1 MRKIAVSFVLIAMLM
16 AGCSLSSANQS
27 AQESK
32 TSSAVEKN
40 HDFDTMGAEE
50 KADKEVDSSVEDWSE
65 KYDGIIA
72 KVYGDDF
79 HMAYSMSDIVGK
91 TDDESFLCDYSKL
104 DLTVENNCVLLAQEA
119 GDHTDRTV
127 IYEVDVISG
136 ECAVKYDNDQGE
148 SVVIWSGK
156 GQAEGTAAV
165 KLSGGANCLRIEA
178 LDNDT
183 RLKIKLQCTK

>member
-1 MRKIAVSFVLIAMLM
+1 MRKIAVSFVFIAMLM
-16 AGCSLSSANQS
+16 AGCSLSSVNQS

-32 TSSAVEKN
+32 TSSAVEKS

-50 KADKEVDSSVEDWSE
+50 KADKEVDSSAEDWSE

-79 HMAYSMSDIVGK
+79 HMAYSMNDIVGK

-127 IYEVDVISG
+127 TYEVDVISG

-165 KLSGGANCLRIEA
+165 KLGGGANCLRIEA

-183 RLKIKLQCTK
+183 RLKIKLKCTK

>member
-1 MRKIAVSFVLIAMLM
+1 MRKIAVSFVFIAMLM
-16 AGCSLSSANQS
+16 AGCSSSSANQS

-32 TSSAVEKN
+32 ASAVVEKN
-40 HDFDTMGAEE
+40 HDFDATGVEE
-50 KADKEVDSSVEDWSE
+50 KADKEADSSAEDWSE

-79 HMAYSMSDIVGK
+79 HMAYSMNDIVGK
-91 TDDESFLCDYSKL
+91 TDDENFLCDYSKL

-127 IYEVDVISG
+127 TYEVDVIFG

-165 KLSGGANCLRIEA
+165 KLGGGANCLRIEA

-183 RLKIKLQCTK
+183 RLKIKLQCAK